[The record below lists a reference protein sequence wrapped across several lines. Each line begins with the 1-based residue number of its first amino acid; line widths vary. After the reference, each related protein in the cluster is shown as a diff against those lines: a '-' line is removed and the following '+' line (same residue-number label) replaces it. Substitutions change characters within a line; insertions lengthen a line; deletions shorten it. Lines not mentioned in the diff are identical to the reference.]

1 MDVHSP
7 KQRSYNMSRIK
18 GKNTK
23 PELMV
28 RKLLWEKGYR
38 YRLQYKNLPG
48 KPDIVFPGK
57 KKAIFINGCFWH
69 RHNCHYFKW
78 PKSNSEFWFNKIE
91 GNVIRD
97 KESHTALFSLGW
109 KFLIIWECVLRE
121 ISKNEVAE
129 KFLPIL
135 ILIDEF
141 LSSENQICMEI
152 DLNGIHELQFQDGE
166 LIEKIC

>member
-7 KQRSYNMSRIK
+7 KKRSYNMSQIK

-23 PELMV
+23 PEMMV
-28 RKLLWEKGYR
+28 RKILWEKGYR

-57 KKAIFINGCFWH
+57 KKAIFVNGCFWH

-91 GNVIRD
+91 SNVIRD
-97 KESHTALFSLGW
+97 NERQASLLALGW
-109 KFLIIWECVLRE
+109 IYLIIWECAIRE
-121 ISKNEVAE
+121 ASKIVMRDKNSPILALIE
-129 KFLPIL
+129 KFL
-135 ILIDEF
+135 
-141 LSSENQICMEI
+141 SAENCKCMEI
-152 DLNGIHELQFQDGE
+152 DLNGIHDIQNSNLTLQ
-166 LIEKIC
+166 